1 MELKILVTE
10 WLVQEAKNGESRVT
24 FIKRGIKKPDKKG
37 NHGLKKNTL
46 ETVESGIGRRLKK
59 NGGIWRSKQDTGR

>member
-37 NHGLKKNTL
+37 NHGLKKKY
-46 ETVESGIGRRLKK
+46 IGNGRIWDRKK
-59 NGGIWRSKQDTGR
+59 TEKKWRYMEE

>member
-37 NHGLKKNTL
+37 NHGLKKK
-46 ETVESGIGRRLKK
+46 IHWKR
-59 NGGIWRSKQDTGR
+59 